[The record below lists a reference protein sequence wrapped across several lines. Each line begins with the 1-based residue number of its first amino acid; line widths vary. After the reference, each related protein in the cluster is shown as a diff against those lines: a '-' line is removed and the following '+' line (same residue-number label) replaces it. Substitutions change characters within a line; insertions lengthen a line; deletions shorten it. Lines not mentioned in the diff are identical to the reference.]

1 MSRGNRFGKLL
12 REVRK
17 SEGWKLREV
26 AERTG
31 LSLSMV
37 EAVEAGRRSPKNPE
51 PFFALHPGLA
61 DAWRLDHEDHEPGLR
76 KALDLVHASM
86 EEIREKR
93 RRAKAIGHDRKVHA
107 FSEQIGA
114 LYDLGARI
122 AEEIDGLHTDVGAA
136 DEREA

>member
-26 AERTG
+26 
-31 LSLSMV
+31 
-37 EAVEAGRRSPKNPE
+37 
-51 PFFALHPGLA
+51 
-61 DAWRLDHEDHEPGLR
+61 
-76 KALDLVHASM
+76 
-86 EEIREKR
+86 
-93 RRAKAIGHDRKVHA
+93 
-107 FSEQIGA
+107 GA

-122 AEEIDGLHTDVGAA
+122 AEEIDALHADVA